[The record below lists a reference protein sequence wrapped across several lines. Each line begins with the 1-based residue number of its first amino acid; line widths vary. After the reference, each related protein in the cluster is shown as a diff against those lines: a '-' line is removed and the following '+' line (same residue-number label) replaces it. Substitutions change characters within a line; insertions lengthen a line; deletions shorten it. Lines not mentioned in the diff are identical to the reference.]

1 MENQGCNCELPGG
14 IQEPQEPLELQ
25 QDLVDAPRRRNEQRR
40 RLRTRQSS
48 ASFEATRCLQL
59 LQPVPSCSSR
69 KSEDSA
75 VMLRIYDVMGAEVVS
90 GLNCLCRVIDTGA
103 FHAGVEVH
111 GLEWS
116 FGFSE
121 DGSGV
126 FSCTPGECGGHAYRE
141 AVSMGETSLGE
152 EDVMILL
159 STLAQDWQGSDYDI
173 LRRNCCHFSD
183 ALCRQLQVGHIPGW
197 VTNLAGAG
205 AKVEAGLRN
214 AVSHVHAAAVIAA
227 AKAMEIEEELN
238 IKQTVSE
245 GAHHLLERSFEL
257 DQRYAISESASEL
270 ATNAG
275 RAAADAVEQV
285 NDATSTVVNKVT
297 EAALQRS
304 ASLAYDVA
312 AQVTPPILG
321 YMCLGA
327 RKQDRQRRIRS

>member
-1 MENQGCNCELPGG
+1 MESHDGALGAELPGE
-14 IQEPQEPLELQ
+14 IQDIPE
-25 QDLVDAPRRRNEQRR
+25 DVPRRRSEHRR
-40 RLRTRQSS
+40 RLRARHSS
-48 ASFEATRCLQL
+48 AAFEAARCEQL
-59 LQPVPSCSSR
+59 AQTVSPSLR
-69 KSEDSA
+69 KSEENT

-90 GLNCLCRVIDTGA
+90 GLNSLCRVIGTGA
-103 FHAGVEVH
+103 FHAGVEVY

-126 FSCTPGECGGHAYRE
+126 FSCTPGECGGHSYRE
-141 AVSMGETSLGE
+141 AVCMGETPLQE
-152 EDVMILL
+152 EDVMVLL
-159 STLAQDWQGSDYDI
+159 STLAQDWPGSDYDI

-183 ALCRQLQVGHIPGW
+183 ALCRRLEVGQIPGW

-214 AVSHVHAAAVIAA
+214 AVSNVRAAAVVTA
-227 AKAMEIEEELN
+227 AKAMEIEEELA

-245 GAHHLLERSFEL
+245 GANHLLERSFEL

-297 EAALQRS
+297 EVALHRS

-312 AQVTPPILG
+312 TQVTPPIIG

-327 RKQDRQRRIRS
+327 RKQDRQRRIRH